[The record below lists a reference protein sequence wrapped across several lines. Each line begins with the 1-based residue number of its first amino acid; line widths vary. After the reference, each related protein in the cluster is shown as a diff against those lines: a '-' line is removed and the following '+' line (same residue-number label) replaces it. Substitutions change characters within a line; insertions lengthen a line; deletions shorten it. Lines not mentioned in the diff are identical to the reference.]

1 MPKTSVAAL
10 EVPYTSIPQWYHTLN
25 EATYY
30 DLNITYDTPPSR
42 TLLTG
47 MNAPSSFS
55 WDGDGLP
62 LTARWGIVTD
72 IMS

>member
-30 DLNITYDTPPSR
+30 DLNLPMT
-42 TLLTG
+42 
-47 MNAPSSFS
+47 
-55 WDGDGLP
+55 LP
-62 LTARWGIVTD
+62 LTHFSNQDERAFELLLGRRWAAAHGT
-72 IMS
+72 MGNRY